1 MLLTRDP
8 FATLESLRRDMLN
21 TLSGVAPAVF
31 QQPRGFPALNIW
43 EDANC
48 LFAEAEVPGLS
59 MQNIEVFVEG
69 DELTLKG
76 HRDTLDAREYTY
88 HRRERGTGEFSRTL
102 RLPVEI
108 NADEVEAT
116 ISNGVLTIKLPK
128 AEAAKA
134 RKIKV
139 TAS

>member
-8 FATLESLRRDMLN
+8 FTTLESLRREMLN
-21 TLSGVAPAVF
+21 TLSGVAPAF
-31 QQPRGFPALNIW
+31 LQQPRGFPAMNIW

-48 LFAEAEVPGLS
+48 LYAEAEVPGLN

-108 NADEVEAT
+108 NADNVEAT
-116 ISNGVLTIKLPK
+116 IANGVLTIKLPK
-128 AEAAKA
+128 AETAKA

>member
-1 MLLTRDP
+1 MWPTRDP
-8 FATLESLRRDMLN
+8 LGTLESLRRDMLN
-21 TLSGVAPAVF
+21 TLSGVAPAF
-31 QQPRGFPALNIW
+31 LHQSRGFPAVNIW

-48 LFAEAEVPGLS
+48 LYAEAEVPGMS
-59 MQNIEVFVEG
+59 MDNMEVFVEG

-108 NADEVEAT
+108 DADKVEAT
-116 ISNGVLTIKLPK
+116 ISSGVLTVKLPK